1 MAVTV
6 QYVEDLSRK
15 LISLTTENNKLKE
28 ARAAG
33 IFRQDATRRTIVTY
47 KNVSYPLDNL
57 NSRISSNDKKILEYQ
72 VSLNQ
77 AAVQIQNQQFN
88 NLARAQ
94 PATRSVQPKSNSLL
108 KTAGILAAAD
118 LGVGLVSKILKKPD
132 GTSVLPF
139 NSQSILGL
147 GTVSNIT
154 NLGVSRATDF
164 LKNGNTSTISDPTKS
179 SSSAKKNL
187 PNLVPNPMEQ
197 FASYSCL
204 WTLACLTPDQFNNP
218 ASYRSS
224 PQALNNIVFSSGGR
238 YDNQRVKTFFGSPE
252 YFVNNFQMNCIIG
265 TNEKTGN
272 TNAFKFSFDIA
283 EPHSMG
289 LLLQSMQNA
298 AVKAGYLSY
307 LDNAPYV
314 LRMDIQGYDELG
326 RVIKTIKPKF
336 FTLKLV
342 SIKFSVNEGGSLYKV
357 EAIPYNHQGFSDAVN
372 VVYTDIKISGDLKG
386 TGIVS
391 EVLAT
396 SKDSL
401 AAVLNRNEDKLKVEN
416 RIAEPDQYAVQ
427 FPTLASE
434 WKSSAGTPPTSK
446 NATVDPLA
454 VATESVVKVS
464 GGAARPQDT
473 INQLINELGTASL
486 GFDALP
492 GGNILFKRADDQIDA
507 KTGVIKRDGM
517 TIDPKA
523 RAFQFGQGQSLTSMI
538 NQVILSSDYA
548 KKAILDKN
556 QGGFGTTPEGYIKW
570 FKLDVQIE
578 LLKLDPI
585 TGDYAKKITYRV
597 VPYYIHQSIFSNPN
611 SAPVGYS
618 ELMKTVVKE
627 YQYIYSGQNVD
638 VLKFDININNLFFAG
653 VNPSPENQGSKTDN
667 QDQKL
672 SEQKNKTAKA
682 GQGQAAAAQAAQ
694 MGRARPD
701 RDRALLKAFKGGSGT
716 KSTEQNIAES
726 FQQAF
731 ISGNSADLVTVDL
744 EIMGDPYWIVDS
756 GIGNYF
762 ASSPSPISQITND
775 GTMNYESGNVYIYLT
790 FKTPADINETT
801 GLYDFSVAG
810 KDSPFSGIYRVNIC
824 ENTFS
829 DGQWKQKLKCLRMP
843 GPQGPE
849 AEKTAQG
856 DQPTVISTTGNSAIE
871 VGPEDPA
878 KTSPTDDP
886 NLNSAPST
894 NASGSQAAGSAASAQ
909 TVNTS
914 TAGPRR
920 VGFRYYRD
928 LGQN

>member
-1 MAVTV
+1 VAIN
-6 QYVEDLSRK
+6 YL
-15 LISLTTENNKLKE
+15 
-28 ARAAG
+28 G
-33 IFRQDATRRTIVTY
+33 
-47 KNVSYPLDNL
+47 
-57 NSRISSNDKKILEYQ
+57 KIL
-72 VSLNQ
+72 
-77 AAVQIQNQQFN
+77 
-88 NLARAQ
+88 
-94 PATRSVQPKSNSLL
+94 
-108 KTAGILAAAD
+108 D
-118 LGVGLVSKILKKPD
+118 LKKPD
-132 GTSVLPF
+132 GTPILPF
-139 NSQSILGL
+139 GSQSILGT

-154 NLGVSRATDF
+154 NFGVSRATDF
-164 LKNGNTSTISDPTKS
+164 LKNGNTSVISDPTKS
-179 SSSAKKNL
+179 SSSSKKNL
-187 PNLVPNPMEQ
+187 PNLVANPMEQ
-197 FASYSCL
+197 FASYTCL
-204 WTLACLTPDQFNNP
+204 WTLACLDKDQFNNP

-224 PQALNNIVFSSGGR
+224 PQALKNIVFSSGGR
-238 YDNQRVKTFFGSPE
+238 YDSQRVKTFFGTPE
-252 YFVNNFQMNCIIG
+252 YFINNFQMNCIIG

-272 TNAFKFSFDIA
+272 SNAIKFTFDIM

-298 AVKAGYLSY
+298 AVKADYLSY
-307 LDNAPYV
+307 LNTTPYV

-326 RVIKTIKPKF
+326 RVIKSIKPKF
-336 FTLKLV
+336 FTLALT
-342 SIKFSVNEGGSLYKV
+342 SMKFSVNEGGSLYKV
-357 EAIPYNHQGFSDAVN
+357 EAIPYNHQGFSDTVN
-372 VVYTDIKISGDLKG
+372 ISYTDIKISGDPG
-386 TGIVS
+386 GEGIVS
-391 EVLAT
+391 EVLST
-396 SKDSL
+396 SKESL
-401 AAVLNRNEDKLKVEN
+401 AAVLNRSEDKLKVEG
-416 RIAEPDQYAVQ
+416 RIFETDRYAIQ

-434 WKSSAGTPPTSK
+434 WKSSAGSPPTAKS
-446 NATVDPLA
+446 ATVDPLA

-464 GGAARPQDT
+464 GGAAKPQDT
-473 INQLINELGTASL
+473 TNQLVNDLGRASL
-486 GFDALP
+486 GFDALR

-507 KTGVIKRDGM
+507 KTGIVKRDGM

-523 RAFQFGQGQSLTSMI
+523 RAFQFGQEQKLTSII

-548 KKAILDKN
+548 KKAILDKD
-556 QGGFGTTPEGYIKW
+556 QGGFGTTAEGYIKW

-578 LLKLDPI
+578 LLTPDPL
-585 TGDYAKKITYRV
+585 TGDYAKKFTYRV
-597 VPYYIHQSIFSNPN
+597 VPYYVHQSIFSNPN

-627 YQYIYSGQNVD
+627 YQYIYTGQNVD
-638 VLKFDININNLFFAG
+638 VLKFDININNLFYAG
-653 VNPSPENQGSKTDN
+653 TNPSPENQGPKTDN

-672 SEQKNKTAKA
+672 SEQKNKTAKV
-682 GQGQAAAAQAAQ
+682 GQGQAPASQAAQ

-701 RDRALLKAFKGGSGT
+701 RDPKLLKGYKGGSSDKT
-716 KSTEQNIAES
+716 TEQNIAES

-762 ASSPSPISQITND
+762 ASAPSPVSQITND

-810 KDSPFSGIYRVNIC
+810 KDSPFSGIYRVNMC

-849 AEKTAQG
+849 ANKLTQG
-856 DQPTVISTTGNSAIE
+856 DQPTVISASGNSAVE

-878 KTSPTDDP
+878 KTSPTDDS
-886 NLNSAPST
+886 NKNTGPSNGGAGPQT
-894 NASGSQAAGSAASAQ
+894 AGNASSAATAK

-914 TAGPRR
+914 TEAPRR

>member
-1 MAVTV
+1 MAIN
-6 QYVEDLSRK
+6 YL
-15 LISLTTENNKLKE
+15 
-28 ARAAG
+28 G
-33 IFRQDATRRTIVTY
+33 
-47 KNVSYPLDNL
+47 
-57 NSRISSNDKKILEYQ
+57 KIL
-72 VSLNQ
+72 
-77 AAVQIQNQQFN
+77 
-88 NLARAQ
+88 
-94 PATRSVQPKSNSLL
+94 
-108 KTAGILAAAD
+108 D
-118 LGVGLVSKILKKPD
+118 LKKPD
-132 GTSVLPF
+132 GTPILPF
-139 NSQSILGL
+139 GSQSILGL

-154 NLGVSRATDF
+154 DFGVARATDF
-164 LKNGNTSTISDPTKS
+164 LKNGLTSTLSDPTKS

-187 PNLVPNPMEQ
+187 PNLVANPMEQ
-197 FASYSCL
+197 FASYTCL

-224 PQALNNIVFSSGGR
+224 PQALSNIVFASGGR
-238 YDNQRVKTFFGSPE
+238 YNDQRVNTFFGTPE
-252 YFVNNFQMNCIIG
+252 YFINNFQMNCIIG

-272 TNAFKFSFDIA
+272 SNAIKFSFDIT

-326 RVIKTIKPKF
+326 RVIKSIKPKF
-336 FTLKLV
+336 FTLKIV
-342 SIKFSVNEGGSLYKV
+342 SMKFSVNEGGSLYKV
-357 EAIPYNHQGFSDAVN
+357 EAIPYNHQGFSDTVN
-372 VVYTDIKISGDLKG
+372 VTYTDIKISGDLKG

-401 AAVLNRNEDKLKVEN
+401 AAVLNRNEDKLKVEG
-416 RIAEPDQYAVQ
+416 RIGEPDQYAVQ
-427 FPTLASE
+427 FPTLAGE
-434 WKSSAGTPPTSK
+434 WKSSAGTPPVAK

-454 VATESVVKVS
+454 IATQAIVKVT
-464 GGAARPQDT
+464 GGAAKPQDST
-473 INQLINELGTASL
+473 NQLVNELGTASL
-486 GFDALP
+486 GFDAKR

-507 KTGVIKRDGM
+507 KTGIIKRDGM

-556 QGGFGTTPEGYIKW
+556 QGGFGTTAEGYIKW
-570 FKLDVQIE
+570 FKLDVQVE
-578 LLKLDPI
+578 LLKYDPI

-597 VPYYIHQSIFSNPN
+597 VPYYIHQSIFSNPS

-627 YQYIYSGQNVD
+627 YQYIYTGQNVD
-638 VLKFDININNLFFAG
+638 VLKFDININNLFYAG
-653 VNPSPENQGSKTDN
+653 ANPSPENQGSKTDN

-672 SEQKNKTAKA
+672 SEQTNKTAKV
-682 GQGQAAAAQAAQ
+682 GQGQSGAAQAAQ

-701 RDRALLKAFKGGSGT
+701 RDPRLLKGYKGGNPDKT
-716 KSTEQNIAES
+716 TEQNIAES

-762 ASSPSPISQITND
+762 ASAPSPISQITND

-790 FKTPADINETT
+790 FKTPADINETS

-810 KDSPFSGIYRVNIC
+810 KDSPFSGIYRVNMC

-829 DGQWKQKLKCLRMP
+829 DGQWRQKLKCLRMP

-849 AEKTAQG
+849 ANKLTQG
-856 DQPTVISTTGNSAIE
+856 DLATVISAVGNNAIE
-871 VGPEDPA
+871 VGPEDPP

-886 NLNSAPST
+886 NLNTAPS
-894 NASGSQAAGSAASAQ
+894 NSGASPQTAGNSSSAASAK

-914 TAGPRR
+914 TDGTRR

>member
-1 MAVTV
+1 VAIN
-6 QYVEDLSRK
+6 YL
-15 LISLTTENNKLKE
+15 
-28 ARAAG
+28 G
-33 IFRQDATRRTIVTY
+33 
-47 KNVSYPLDNL
+47 
-57 NSRISSNDKKILEYQ
+57 KIL
-72 VSLNQ
+72 
-77 AAVQIQNQQFN
+77 
-88 NLARAQ
+88 
-94 PATRSVQPKSNSLL
+94 
-108 KTAGILAAAD
+108 D
-118 LGVGLVSKILKKPD
+118 LKKPD
-132 GTSVLPF
+132 GTPISPF
-139 NSQSILGL
+139 GSQSILGT

-154 NLGVSRATDF
+154 NFGVSRATDF
-164 LKNGNTSTISDPTKS
+164 LKNGLTSIISDPTKS

-187 PNLVPNPMEQ
+187 PNLVANPMEQ
-197 FASYSCL
+197 FASYTCL
-204 WTLACLTPDQFNNP
+204 WTLACLDKDQFNNP

-224 PQALNNIVFSSGGR
+224 PQALKNIVFSSGGR
-238 YDNQRVKTFFGSPE
+238 FDSQRVKTFFGTPE
-252 YFVNNFQMNCIIG
+252 YFINNFQMNCIIG

-272 TNAFKFSFDIA
+272 SNAIKFSFDII

-298 AVKAGYLSY
+298 AVKADYLSY
-307 LDNAPYV
+307 LNTTPYV

-326 RVIKTIKPKF
+326 RVIKSIKPKF
-336 FTLKLV
+336 FTLALT
-342 SIKFSVNEGGSLYKV
+342 SMKFSVNEGGSLYKV
-357 EAIPYNHQGFSDAVN
+357 EAIPYNHQGFSDTVN
-372 VVYTDIKISGDLKG
+372 TSYTDIKISGDLG
-386 TGIVS
+386 GEGIVS
-391 EVLAT
+391 EVLST
-396 SKDSL
+396 SKESL
-401 AAVLNRNEDKLKVEN
+401 AAVLNRNEDKLKVEG
-416 RIAEPDQYAVQ
+416 RIGEPDRYAVQ

-434 WKSSAGTPPTSK
+434 WKSSAGSPPTAK
-446 NATVDPLA
+446 TATVDPLA
-454 VATESVVKVS
+454 IATQAIVKVS
-464 GGAARPQDT
+464 GGAAKPQDT
-473 INQLINELGTASL
+473 TNQLVNDLGRASL
-486 GFDALP
+486 GFDALR

-507 KTGVIKRDGM
+507 KTGVVKRDGM

-523 RAFQFGQGQSLTSMI
+523 RAFQFGQKQSLTSMI
-538 NQVILSSDYA
+538 NQVVLSSDYA

-556 QGGFGTTPEGYIKW
+556 QGGFGTTAEGYIKW

-578 LLKLDPI
+578 LLTPDPI
-585 TGDYAKKITYRV
+585 TSDYARKITYRV
-597 VPYYIHQSIFSNPN
+597 VPYYVHQSIFSNPS

-627 YQYIYSGQNVD
+627 YQYIYTGQNVD
-638 VLKFDININNLFFAG
+638 VLKFDININNLFYAG
-653 VNPSPENQGSKTDN
+653 TNPSPENEGSKTNN

-672 SEQKNKTAKA
+672 SEQKNKTTKA
-682 GQGQAAAAQAAQ
+682 GQGQAPASQAAQ

-701 RDRALLKAFKGGSGT
+701 RDPKLLKGYKGGSSDKT
-716 KSTEQNIAES
+716 TEQNIAES

-756 GIGNYF
+756 GMGNYF
-762 ASSPSPISQITND
+762 ASAPSPVSQITND

-810 KDSPFSGIYRVNIC
+810 KDSPFSGIYRVNMC

-849 AEKTAQG
+849 ANKATQG
-856 DQPTVISTTGNSAIE
+856 DLATVISASGNSAIE

-886 NLNSAPST
+886 NLNTGPS
-894 NASGSQAAGSAASAQ
+894 NGGAGPQTAGNTSSAATAK

-914 TAGPRR
+914 TNGTRR

>member
-1 MAVTV
+1 MASATDLIKQTEKTKKQLDALAESIRRERAITGRINNGRLAEYNALSNTYYTQVAQASAALNREATIAKAAIITNTPAL
-6 QYVEDLSRK
+6 YVNS
-15 LISLTTENNKLKE
+15 S
-28 ARAAG
+28 
-33 IFRQDATRRTIVTY
+33 
-47 KNVSYPLDNL
+47 
-57 NSRISSNDKKILEYQ
+57 NSR
-72 VSLNQ
+72 
-77 AAVQIQNQQFN
+77 
-88 NLARAQ
+88 
-94 PATRSVQPKSNSLL
+94 L
-108 KTAGILAAAD
+108 KTLGVAALSLQGAAA
-118 LGVGLVSKILKKPD
+118 LSSFLRKPD
-132 GTSVLPF
+132 GTPISSV
-139 NSQSILGL
+139 NSQSVLGR

-154 NLGVSRATDF
+154 NFAKSRATDF
-164 LKNGNTSTISDPTKS
+164 LKNGNTSTLSDPTKAS
-179 SSSAKKNL
+179 SSSKKNL

-204 WTLACLTPDQFNNP
+204 WTLACLTPEQFNNP
-218 ASYRSS
+218 ASYRSN
-224 PQALNNIVFSSGGR
+224 PQTLNNIVFSSGGR
-238 YDNQRVKTFFGSPE
+238 YDSQRVKTFFGTPE
-252 YFVNNFQMNCIIG
+252 YFINNFQMNCIIG

-272 TNAFKFSFDIA
+272 SNAIKFSFDIV

-326 RVIKTIKPKF
+326 RVIKSIKPKF
-336 FTLKLV
+336 FTLKIV
-342 SIKFSVNEGGSLYKV
+342 SMKFSVNEGGSLYKV
-357 EAIPYNHQGFSDAVN
+357 EAIPYNHQGFSDTVN
-372 VVYTDIKISGDLKG
+372 VTYTDIKISGDLKG
-386 TGIVS
+386 KGIVS

-401 AAVLNRNEDKLKVEN
+401 AAVLNRNEDKLKVEG
-416 RIAEPDQYAVQ
+416 RIGEPDQYAIQ
-427 FPTLASE
+427 FPTLAGE
-434 WKSSAGTPPTSK
+434 WKSSAGTPLTAK

-454 VATESVVKVS
+454 TAQALIKVT
-464 GGAARPQDT
+464 GGAAKPQDT
-473 INQLINELGTASL
+473 VNQLVNELGTASL
-486 GFDALP
+486 GFDGKR

-570 FKLDVQIE
+570 FKLDVQVE
-578 LLKLDPI
+578 LLKYDPI

-597 VPYYIHQSIFSNPN
+597 VPYYIHQSIFSNPS

-627 YQYIYSGQNVD
+627 YQYIYTGQNVD
-638 VLKFDININNLFFAG
+638 VLKFDININNLFYAG
-653 VNPSPENQGSKTDN
+653 ANPSPENQGSKTDN

-672 SEQKNKTAKA
+672 SEQKNKTART
-682 GQGQAAAAQAAQ
+682 GQGQAAASQAAQ

-701 RDRALLKAFKGGSGT
+701 RDPRLLKGYKGGNPDKT
-716 KSTEQNIAES
+716 TEQNIAES

-762 ASSPSPISQITND
+762 ASAPSPVSQITND

-790 FKTPADINETT
+790 FRTPADINETT

-810 KDSPFSGIYRVNIC
+810 KESPFSGIYRVNMC

-849 AEKTAQG
+849 ADKTTQG
-856 DQPTVISTTGNSAIE
+856 TLATVISAVGNSAIE

-886 NLNSAPST
+886 NLNTAPANGGAGPQT
-894 NASGSQAAGSAASAQ
+894 AGNGSSAANAQ

-914 TAGPRR
+914 TAGTRR

>member
-1 MAVTV
+1 VAIN
-6 QYVEDLSRK
+6 YL
-15 LISLTTENNKLKE
+15 
-28 ARAAG
+28 G
-33 IFRQDATRRTIVTY
+33 
-47 KNVSYPLDNL
+47 
-57 NSRISSNDKKILEYQ
+57 KIL
-72 VSLNQ
+72 
-77 AAVQIQNQQFN
+77 
-88 NLARAQ
+88 
-94 PATRSVQPKSNSLL
+94 
-108 KTAGILAAAD
+108 D
-118 LGVGLVSKILKKPD
+118 LKKPD
-132 GTSVLPF
+132 GTPISPF
-139 NSQSILGL
+139 GSQSILGT

-154 NLGVSRATDF
+154 NFAVSRATDF
-164 LKNGNTSTISDPTKS
+164 LKNGNTSIISDPTKS

-187 PNLVPNPMEQ
+187 PNLVANPMEQ
-197 FASYSCL
+197 FASYTCL
-204 WTLACLTPDQFNNP
+204 WTLACLDKEQFNNP

-224 PQALNNIVFSSGGR
+224 PQALKNIVFSSGGR
-238 YDNQRVKTFFGSPE
+238 FNDQRVKTFFGTPE
-252 YFVNNFQMNCIIG
+252 YFINNFQMNCIIG

-272 TNAFKFSFDIA
+272 SNAIKFTFDII

-298 AVKAGYLSY
+298 AVKAKYLSY
-307 LDNAPYV
+307 LNTTPYV

-326 RVIKTIKPKF
+326 RVIKSIKPKF
-336 FTLKLV
+336 FTLALT
-342 SIKFSVNEGGSLYKV
+342 SMKFSVNEGGSLYKV
-357 EAIPYNHQGFSDAVN
+357 EAIPYNHQGFSDTVN
-372 VVYTDIKISGDLKG
+372 ISYTDIKISGDPG
-386 TGIVS
+386 GEGIVS
-391 EVLAT
+391 EVLST
-396 SKDSL
+396 SKESL
-401 AAVLNRNEDKLKVEN
+401 AAVLNRSEDKLKVEG
-416 RIAEPDQYAVQ
+416 RIFETDRYAIQ

-434 WKSSAGTPPTSK
+434 WKSSAGNPPAAKS
-446 NATVDPLA
+446 ATVDPLA
-454 VATESVVKVS
+454 IATQAIVKVS
-464 GGAARPQDT
+464 GGAAKPQDT
-473 INQLINELGTASL
+473 TNQPINDLGRASL
-486 GFDALP
+486 GFDALR

-507 KTGVIKRDGM
+507 KTGIVKRDGM

-523 RAFQFGQGQSLTSMI
+523 RAFQFGQEQKLTSII

-548 KKAILDKN
+548 KKAILDKD
-556 QGGFGTTPEGYIKW
+556 QGGFGITAEGYIKW

-578 LLKLDPI
+578 LLTPDPL
-585 TGDYAKKITYRV
+585 TGDYAKKFTYRI
-597 VPYYIHQSIFSNPN
+597 VPYYVHQSIFSNPN

-627 YQYIYSGQNVD
+627 YQYIYTGQNVD
-638 VLKFDININNLFFAG
+638 VLKFDININNLFYAG
-653 VNPSPENQGSKTDN
+653 TNPSPENQGSKTDN

-672 SEQKNKTAKA
+672 SEQKNKTAKV
-682 GQGQAAAAQAAQ
+682 GQGQSTAAQAAQ

-701 RDRALLKAFKGGSGT
+701 RDPKLLKGYKGGSSDKT
-716 KSTEQNIAES
+716 TEQNIAES

-762 ASSPSPISQITND
+762 ASAPSPVSQITND

-810 KDSPFSGIYRVNIC
+810 KDSPFSGIYRVNMC
-824 ENTFS
+824 ENTFA

-849 AEKTAQG
+849 ADKTTQG
-856 DQPTVISTTGNSAIE
+856 DLATVISASGNSAIE

-886 NLNSAPST
+886 NLNSGPS
-894 NASGSQAAGSAASAQ
+894 AGPQTAGNSSSAATAK

-914 TAGPRR
+914 TEAPRR

>member
-1 MAVTV
+1 VAIN
-6 QYVEDLSRK
+6 YL
-15 LISLTTENNKLKE
+15 
-28 ARAAG
+28 G
-33 IFRQDATRRTIVTY
+33 
-47 KNVSYPLDNL
+47 
-57 NSRISSNDKKILEYQ
+57 KIL
-72 VSLNQ
+72 
-77 AAVQIQNQQFN
+77 
-88 NLARAQ
+88 
-94 PATRSVQPKSNSLL
+94 
-108 KTAGILAAAD
+108 D
-118 LGVGLVSKILKKPD
+118 LKKPD
-132 GTSVLPF
+132 GTPISPF
-139 NSQSILGL
+139 GSQSILGT

-164 LKNGNTSTISDPTKS
+164 LKNGNTSVISDPTKT

-187 PNLVPNPMEQ
+187 PNLVANPMEQ
-197 FASYSCL
+197 FASYTCL

-218 ASYRSS
+218 ASYRAS
-224 PQALNNIVFSSGGR
+224 PQALKNIVFSSGGR
-238 YDNQRVKTFFGSPE
+238 FNDQRAKTFFGTPE
-252 YFVNNFQMNCIIG
+252 YFINNFQMNCLIG

-272 TNAFKFSFDIA
+272 SNAIKFSFDIV

-298 AVKAGYLSY
+298 AVDSGYLSY

-326 RVIKTIKPKF
+326 RVIKSIKPKF

-342 SIKFSVNEGGSLYKV
+342 SMKFSVNEGGSLYKV
-357 EAIPYNHQGFSDAVN
+357 EAIPYNHQGFSDSVN
-372 VVYTDIKISGDLKG
+372 VTYTDIKISGDLGGK
-386 TGIVS
+386 GIVS
-391 EVLAT
+391 EVLST
-396 SKDSL
+396 SQESL
-401 AAVLNRNEDKLKVEN
+401 AAVLNRNEDKLKAEK
-416 RIAEPDQYAVQ
+416 RIGETDQYAVQ
-427 FPTLASE
+427 FPTLAGE
-434 WKSSAGTPPTSK
+434 WKSSAGTPLAAK
-446 NATVDPLA
+446 NATVNPA
-454 VATESVVKVS
+454 AAATESVVKVT
-464 GGAARPQDT
+464 GGAAKPLDT
-473 INQLINELGTASL
+473 TNQLINELGQASL
-486 GFDALP
+486 GFDSKS
-492 GGNILFKRADDQIDA
+492 GGNVLFKRADDQIDA
-507 KTGVIKRDGM
+507 KTGVIKRDAM

-523 RAFQFGQGQSLTSMI
+523 RAFQFGQQQSLTSII
-538 NQVILSSDYA
+538 NQVVLSSDYA
-548 KKAILDKN
+548 KRAILDRPD
-556 QGGFGTTPEGYIKW
+556 GFGTTAEGYIKW

-585 TGDYAKKITYRV
+585 TGDFAKKITYRV
-597 VPYYIHQSIFSNPN
+597 VPYYVHQSIFSNPN

-638 VLKFDININNLFFAG
+638 VLKFDININNLFYAG
-653 VNPSPENQGSKTDN
+653 ANPSPENEGSKTSN

-672 SEQKNKTAKA
+672 SEQKNKTSKV
-682 GQGQAAAAQAAQ
+682 GQGQAAASQAAQ
-694 MGRARPD
+694 LGRARPK
-701 RDRALLKAFKGGSGT
+701 RDPRLLKGYKGGSSEKT
-716 KSTEQNIAES
+716 TEQNIAES

-762 ASSPSPISQITND
+762 ASAPTPVSQITND

-810 KDSPFSGIYRVNIC
+810 KDSPFSGIYRVNMC

-849 AEKTAQG
+849 ADKKTQG
-856 DQPTVISTTGNSAIE
+856 DQSTVISASGNSAIE
-871 VGPEDPA
+871 VGPEDPV
-878 KTSPTDDP
+878 KTSPTDDSNKNTGP
-886 NLNSAPST
+886 SNGSASPQT
-894 NASGSQAAGSAASAQ
+894 AGNASSAATAK

-914 TAGPRR
+914 TEAPRR

>member
-1 MAVTV
+1 MAIN
-6 QYVEDLSRK
+6 YL
-15 LISLTTENNKLKE
+15 
-28 ARAAG
+28 G
-33 IFRQDATRRTIVTY
+33 
-47 KNVSYPLDNL
+47 
-57 NSRISSNDKKILEYQ
+57 KIL
-72 VSLNQ
+72 
-77 AAVQIQNQQFN
+77 
-88 NLARAQ
+88 
-94 PATRSVQPKSNSLL
+94 
-108 KTAGILAAAD
+108 D
-118 LGVGLVSKILKKPD
+118 LKKPD
-132 GTSVLPF
+132 GTPILPI
-139 NSQSILGL
+139 NSQSVLGL

-154 NLGVSRATDF
+154 NFGVSRATDF
-164 LKNGNTSTISDPTKS
+164 LKNGNTSTLSDPTKIG
-179 SSSAKKNL
+179 SSAKKNL

-197 FASYSCL
+197 FASSTCL
-204 WTLACLTPDQFNNP
+204 WTLACLTPEQFNNP

-224 PQALNNIVFSSGGR
+224 PQALSNIVFSSGGR
-238 YDNQRVKTFFGSPE
+238 YDNQRVKTFFGTPE

-272 TNAFKFSFDIA
+272 SNAIKFSFDIV

-298 AVKAGYLSY
+298 AIKAGYLSY

-336 FTLKLV
+336 FTLKIV
-342 SIKFSVNEGGSLYKV
+342 SMKFSVNEGGSLYKV
-357 EAIPYNHQGFSDAVN
+357 EAIPYNHQGFSDTVN
-372 VVYTDIKISGDLKG
+372 VTYTDIKISGDLKG

-396 SKDSL
+396 SNDSL
-401 AAVLNRNEDKLKVEN
+401 AAVLNRNEDKLKVEG
-416 RIAEPDQYAVQ
+416 RIGEPDQYAVQ
-427 FPTLASE
+427 FPTLAGE
-434 WKSSAGTPPTSK
+434 WKSSAGTPSTAK

-454 VATESVVKVS
+454 TATETLVKVT
-464 GGAARPQDT
+464 GGATKPQDT
-473 INQLINELGTASL
+473 TNQLVNELGTASL
-486 GFDALP
+486 GFDGKR

-507 KTGVIKRDGM
+507 KTGIIKRDGM

-538 NQVILSSDYA
+538 NQVVLSSDYA

-556 QGGFGTTPEGYIKW
+556 QGGFGTTAEGYIKW

-578 LLKLDPI
+578 LLKYDPI

-597 VPYYIHQSIFSNPN
+597 VPYYIHQSIFSNPS

-627 YQYIYSGQNVD
+627 YQYIYTGQNVD
-638 VLKFDININNLFFAG
+638 VLRFDININNLFYAG
-653 VNPSPENQGSKTDN
+653 ANPSPENQGSKTDN

-672 SEQKNKTAKA
+672 SEQKNKTAKT
-682 GQGQAAAAQAAQ
+682 GQGQAPAAQAAQ

-701 RDRALLKAFKGGSGT
+701 RDPKLLKGYKGGNPDKT
-716 KSTEQNIAES
+716 TEQNIAES

-762 ASSPSPISQITND
+762 ASAPSPVSQITND

-790 FKTPADINETT
+790 FRTPADINETT

-810 KDSPFSGIYRVNIC
+810 KDSPFSGIYRVNMC

-849 AEKTAQG
+849 ADKATQG
-856 DQPTVISTTGNSAIE
+856 DQPTVISPNGNSAIE
-871 VGPEDPA
+871 VGSEDPA

-886 NLNSAPST
+886 NLNNGPANSSASPQT
-894 NASGSQAAGSAASAQ
+894 AGNGSSAATAK

-914 TAGPRR
+914 TNGTRR

>member
-1 MAVTV
+1 VAIN
-6 QYVEDLSRK
+6 YL
-15 LISLTTENNKLKE
+15 
-28 ARAAG
+28 G
-33 IFRQDATRRTIVTY
+33 
-47 KNVSYPLDNL
+47 
-57 NSRISSNDKKILEYQ
+57 KIL
-72 VSLNQ
+72 
-77 AAVQIQNQQFN
+77 
-88 NLARAQ
+88 
-94 PATRSVQPKSNSLL
+94 
-108 KTAGILAAAD
+108 D
-118 LGVGLVSKILKKPD
+118 LKKPD
-132 GTSVLPF
+132 GTPILPF
-139 NSQSILGL
+139 GSQSILGT

-154 NLGVSRATDF
+154 NFAVSRATDF
-164 LKNGNTSTISDPTKS
+164 LKNGNTSVISDPTKS
-179 SSSAKKNL
+179 SSSSKKNL
-187 PNLVPNPMEQ
+187 PNLVANPMEQ
-197 FASYSCL
+197 FASYTCL
-204 WTLACLTPDQFNNP
+204 WTLACLDKDQFNNP

-224 PQALNNIVFSSGGR
+224 PQALKNIVFSSGGR
-238 YDNQRVKTFFGSPE
+238 YDSQRVKTFFGTPE
-252 YFVNNFQMNCIIG
+252 YFINNFQMNCIIG

-272 TNAFKFSFDIA
+272 SNAIKFTFDIM

-298 AVKAGYLSY
+298 AVKADYLSY
-307 LDNAPYV
+307 LNTTPYV

-326 RVIKTIKPKF
+326 RVIKSIKPKF
-336 FTLKLV
+336 FTLALT
-342 SIKFSVNEGGSLYKV
+342 SMKFSVNEGGSLYKV
-357 EAIPYNHQGFSDAVN
+357 EAIPYNHQGFSDTVN
-372 VVYTDIKISGDLKG
+372 ISYTDIKISGDPG
-386 TGIVS
+386 GEGIVS
-391 EVLAT
+391 EVLST
-396 SKDSL
+396 SKESL
-401 AAVLNRNEDKLKVEN
+401 AAVLNRSEDKLKVEG
-416 RIAEPDQYAVQ
+416 RIFETDRYAIQ

-434 WKSSAGTPPTSK
+434 WKSSAGNPPAAKS
-446 NATVDPLA
+446 ATVDPLA

-464 GGAARPQDT
+464 GGAAKPQDST
-473 INQLINELGTASL
+473 NQLVNDLGRASL
-486 GFDALP
+486 GFDALR

-507 KTGVIKRDGM
+507 KTGIVKRDGM

-523 RAFQFGQGQSLTSMI
+523 RAFQFAQKQSLTSII

-548 KKAILDKN
+548 KKAILDKD
-556 QGGFGTTPEGYIKW
+556 QGGFGITAEGYIKW

-578 LLKLDPI
+578 LLTPDPL
-585 TGDYAKKITYRV
+585 TGDYAKKFTYRV
-597 VPYYIHQSIFSNPN
+597 VPYYVHQSIFSNPN

-627 YQYIYSGQNVD
+627 YQYIYTGQNVD
-638 VLKFDININNLFFAG
+638 VLKFDININNLFYAG
-653 VNPSPENQGSKTDN
+653 TNPSPENQGPKTDN

-672 SEQKNKTAKA
+672 SEQKNKTAKV
-682 GQGQAAAAQAAQ
+682 GQGQAPASQAAQ

-701 RDRALLKAFKGGSGT
+701 RDPKLLKGYKGGSSDKT
-716 KSTEQNIAES
+716 TEQNIAES

-762 ASSPSPISQITND
+762 ASAPSPVSQITND

-810 KDSPFSGIYRVNIC
+810 KDSPFSGIYRVNMC

-849 AEKTAQG
+849 ANKLTQG
-856 DQPTVISTTGNSAIE
+856 DQSTVISASGNSAVE

-878 KTSPTDDP
+878 KTSPTDDS
-886 NLNSAPST
+886 NKNTGPSNGGSGPQT
-894 NASGSQAAGSAASAQ
+894 AGNASSAATAK

-914 TAGPRR
+914 TEAPRR

>member
-1 MAVTV
+1 VAIN
-6 QYVEDLSRK
+6 YL
-15 LISLTTENNKLKE
+15 
-28 ARAAG
+28 G
-33 IFRQDATRRTIVTY
+33 
-47 KNVSYPLDNL
+47 
-57 NSRISSNDKKILEYQ
+57 KIL
-72 VSLNQ
+72 
-77 AAVQIQNQQFN
+77 
-88 NLARAQ
+88 
-94 PATRSVQPKSNSLL
+94 
-108 KTAGILAAAD
+108 D
-118 LGVGLVSKILKKPD
+118 LKKPD
-132 GTSVLPF
+132 GTPISPF
-139 NSQSILGL
+139 GSQSILGT

-154 NLGVSRATDF
+154 NFAASRATDF
-164 LKNGNTSTISDPTKS
+164 LKNGNTSIISDPTKS

-187 PNLVPNPMEQ
+187 PNLVANPMEQ
-197 FASYSCL
+197 FASYTCL
-204 WTLACLTPDQFNNP
+204 WTLACLDKAQFNNP

-224 PQALNNIVFSSGGR
+224 PQALKNIVFSSGGR
-238 YDNQRVKTFFGSPE
+238 YDSQRVKTFFGTPE
-252 YFVNNFQMNCIIG
+252 YFINNFQMNCIIG

-272 TNAFKFSFDIA
+272 SNAIKFTFDII

-298 AVKAGYLSY
+298 AVNAKYLSY
-307 LDNAPYV
+307 LNTTPYV

-326 RVIKTIKPKF
+326 RVIKSIKPKF
-336 FTLKLV
+336 FTLALT
-342 SIKFSVNEGGSLYKV
+342 SMTFSVNEGGSLYKV
-357 EAIPYNHQGFSDAVN
+357 EAIPYNHQGFSDTVN
-372 VVYTDIKISGDLKG
+372 ISYTDIKISGDPSG
-386 TGIVS
+386 EGIVS
-391 EVLAT
+391 EVLST
-396 SKDSL
+396 SEESL
-401 AAVLNRNEDKLKVEN
+401 AAVLNRNEDKLKAEG
-416 RIAEPDQYAVQ
+416 RIFETDRYAVQ

-434 WKSSAGTPPTSK
+434 WKSSAGSPPTAK
-446 NATVDPLA
+446 TATVDPLA
-454 VATESVVKVS
+454 LTTESVVKVS
-464 GGAARPQDT
+464 GGAAKPQDST
-473 INQLINELGTASL
+473 NQLVNDLGRASL
-486 GFDALP
+486 GFDALR

-507 KTGVIKRDGM
+507 KTGIVKRDGM

-523 RAFQFGQGQSLTSMI
+523 RAFQFAQKQSLTSMI
-538 NQVILSSDYA
+538 NQVVLSSDYA
-548 KKAILDKN
+548 KKAILDKD
-556 QGGFGTTPEGYIKW
+556 QGGFGITAEGYIKW

-578 LLKLDPI
+578 LLTPDPL
-585 TGDYAKKITYRV
+585 TGDYAKKFTYRV
-597 VPYYIHQSIFSNPN
+597 VPYYVHQSIFSNPN

-627 YQYIYSGQNVD
+627 YQYIYTGQNVD
-638 VLKFDININNLFFAG
+638 VLKFDIKINNLFYAG
-653 VNPSPENQGSKTDN
+653 TNPSPENQGSKTDN

-672 SEQKNKTAKA
+672 SEQKNKTAKV
-682 GQGQAAAAQAAQ
+682 GQGQAPAAQGAQ
-694 MGRARPD
+694 LGRSRPD
-701 RDRALLKAFKGGSGT
+701 RDPKLLTGYKGGSSDKT
-716 KSTEQNIAES
+716 TEQNIAES

-762 ASSPSPISQITND
+762 ASAPSPVSQITND

-810 KDSPFSGIYRVNIC
+810 KDSPFSGIYRVNMC

-849 AEKTAQG
+849 ADKKTQG
-856 DQPTVISTTGNSAIE
+856 NQPTVISASGNSAIE

-886 NLNSAPST
+886 NLNTGPSSGGT
-894 NASGSQAAGSAASAQ
+894 SSQTAGNASSAATAK

-914 TAGPRR
+914 TEAPRR